1 MDPVGDTTLND
12 AAGDAAG
19 DAVSDAAASRR
30 RSLVLIGVAA
40 AALTTVFFVL
50 QSRAPR
56 PANDLSVAVLPL
68 ENHGAAPDDAY
79 LAAGMQDEI
88 VSLLGRVG
96 ALRVVSRNTTQR
108 YAGTRESPP
117 QIGAELGVTYLL
129 TGSVQ
134 RVGAALHVDMTLLG
148 AADQRP
154 VWTTSYQR
162 NVSDA
167 FAIESEVAQAV
178 TEALRA
184 RRLTSGERM
193 ALTNPPTANA
203 AAYDAYL
210 RARALG
216 ERTARDEADIRRA
229 IAAYQEAVRL
239 DPKFAAAWSQLS
251 RRQSSYYSMAYDR
264 SEARRDAA
272 RQALE
277 TAERLAPNSVET
289 KAARAYFLF
298 VVKEDLEGA
307 ERAVLELEKLYPSS
321 PDIATGLAQI
331 TRELGRLDR
340 STGYARRAIASD
352 PLNPYR
358 QYQLCQDYLTSRE
371 IVLATQTCDGA
382 LALLPGDVG
391 ILALEATIHQSR
403 GELTPARNQ
412 LSGLTPNA
420 GDWRT
425 LRVMSRQ
432 FLLDREPARA
442 VALLGKYLATPD
454 NLGTRRGVVRRWMA
468 DAQRQAGDAAGARAS
483 YEAARG
489 ELTEELSRQPANP
502 LFLGELAIV
511 QARLG
516 DGAAANGLAQRCE
529 QLARASRRT
538 GYVADCELARI
549 QVALAS
555 GGAAE
560 LPGLLDTALLQ
571 RGALPPLTVN
581 LLRLDPDFDDYRPL
595 VRSLTPD

>member
-1 MDPVGDTTLND
+1 MDPVGNTTPRNAAAD
-12 AAGDAAG
+12 AAGAP
-19 DAVSDAAASRR
+19 VPDAAASRR
-30 RSLVLIGVAA
+30 RSLVLIAVAA
-40 AALTTVFFVL
+40 AALTTVFLVL
-50 QSRAPR
+50 QLRAPR
-56 PANDLSVAVLPL
+56 PATDLSVAVLPF
-68 ENHGAAPDDAY
+68 ENLSAAPDDAY

-88 VSLLGRVG
+88 VSLLGKVG

-108 YAGTRESPP
+108 YAGTHEPSP

-134 RVGAALHVDMTLLG
+134 RAGDALRVELTLLA
-148 AADQRP
+148 AADQHA
-154 VWTTSYQR
+154 VWTTSFQR
-162 NVSDA
+162 GVSDA
-167 FAIESEVAQAV
+167 FAIESDVAQAV

-184 RRLTSGERM
+184 RRLTSGERV
-193 ALTNPPTANA
+193 ALTKPPTANT

-216 ERTARDEADIRRA
+216 ERTARDEADIRRV
-229 IAAYQEAVRL
+229 IAAYEEAVRL
-239 DPKFAAAWSQLS
+239 DPKFASAWSQLS
-251 RRQSSYYSMAYDR
+251 RRQSSFYSMGYDR
-264 SEARRDAA
+264 SEVRRDAA

-277 TAERLAPNSVET
+277 AAERLAPDSIET

-307 ERAVLELEKLYPSS
+307 ERAVRELEKRYPAS

-331 TRELGRLDR
+331 TRELGQLDR

-358 QYQLCQDYLTSRE
+358 QFQLCQDYLTSRE

-382 LALLPGDVG
+382 LALLPGDTG
-391 ILALEATIHQSR
+391 ILALEAAIRQAR
-403 GELTPARNQ
+403 GELVRARAH
-412 LSGLTPNA
+412 LSGLVPDA

-432 FLLDREPARA
+432 FLLEREPARA
-442 VALLGKYLATPD
+442 VALLGKYLATPEA
-454 NLGTRRGVVRRWMA
+454 LGTRRGVVRRWLA
-468 DAQRQAGDAAGARAS
+468 DAQRQAGNDAAAHAS
-483 YEAARG
+483 YEAAG
-489 ELTEELSRQPANP
+489 KELTEELSRQPANP

-516 DGAAANGLAQRCE
+516 DGAAATGLAQRCE

-538 GYVADCELARI
+538 GYIADCGLARI
-549 QVALAS
+549 QIALAIRD
-555 GGAAE
+555 AAN
-560 LPGLLDTALLQ
+560 LPGLLDAALIQ
-571 RGALPPLTVN
+571 RGAVPPLTTD
-581 LLRLDPDFDDYRPL
+581 LMHIDPDFDDYRPL
-595 VRSLTPD
+595 VRALTPD